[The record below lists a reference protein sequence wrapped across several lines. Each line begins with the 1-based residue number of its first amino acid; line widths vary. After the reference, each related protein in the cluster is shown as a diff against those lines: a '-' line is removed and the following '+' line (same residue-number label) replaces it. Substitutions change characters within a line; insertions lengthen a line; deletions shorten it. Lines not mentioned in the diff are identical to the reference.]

1 MLHPMNPFP
10 ELLTYSFFVP
20 TIFRLV
26 VGMYFLLKGYL
37 LIGPYK
43 NAYETAIAGMGFQKP
58 KATRIVIS
66 VIEIIGAIMLILG
79 WYTQIAAIVL
89 GLWTLLLL
97 KYKGT
102 HKQFIHGSKGQ
113 YFFLLVILFSLLI
126 TGAGAMALDWPL

>member
-10 ELLTYSFFVP
+10 ELLTYKFFIP
-20 TIFRLV
+20 IIFRLV

-37 LIGPYK
+37 RLGPYK
-43 NAYETAIAGMGFQKP
+43 SAYETAIAGMGFQKP
-58 KATRIVIS
+58 KITRITIAI
-66 VIEIIGAIMLILG
+66 IEILGALMLIFG
-79 WYTQIAAIVL
+79 WYTQVAAIIL

-102 HKQFIHGSKGQ
+102 HKHLIHGSRGQ

-126 TGAGAMALDWPL
+126 SGAGAMALDWPL